1 MTFYFILFHI
11 CIFLHQ
17 GPLINKQTNKIGFS
31 WKNSSIHFFYFD
43 LNPEGVTGR
52 KTKTKIILKI
62 IDGFRIKDWLLTCD
76 EKIFYLYDLCFP
88 CTTVP
93 LESVLQ
99 PFTVVFVSE

>member
-1 MTFYFILFHI
+1 MSTKYKPILNLP
-11 CIFLHQ
+11 IFLLFFKGLQ
-17 GPLINKQTNKIGFS
+17 IGFS
-31 WKNSSIHFFYFD
+31 WKNSSIYFFYFD